1 MEVNSPGQLTEQIMA
16 SRSWPSLSSTPWP
29 ISRSTRSILLP
40 PHHTDTCP
48 SASPPAPP
56 ACCCE
61 TRRTSASP
69 PRASSLFVGL
79 CFATPVTAPAEE
91 KTTQGEGNQANR
103 RRWSCTHKT
112 AAKPVGNPQTHV
124 YGKDTQAP
132 GVHPSPSWN
141 FWL

>member
-29 ISRSTRSILLP
+29 ISRSTRSILLS

-56 ACCCE
+56 ACCYE

-69 PRASSLFVGL
+69 PHASSLCVGL

-91 KTTQGEGNQANR
+91 KATQGEGNQANHR
-103 RRWSCTHKT
+103 RCSCTHKT
-112 AAKPVGNPQTHV
+112 AAKPVGIPQTRV